1 MAHRFSLWWQYLK
14 LYGKS
19 IHFVW
24 RASKMLSV
32 LLLASTPLQALVPTA
47 SLYCLNQVLEALEAK
62 ALSQAWPYLLAWALL
77 FMLGNLLDPLT
88 TFIQGQ
94 LTDRLTYYFNEQL
107 MTKAQQLQSI
117 AYYEDP
123 DFYNEIQLLSDQAS
137 WRPVNLLIFG
147 TSILSQFLMVISI
160 FSLLASFHW
169 LLTVLLLL
177 SILPQAW
184 MSYRIQKEAFE
195 VLVSNSQD
203 SRRLTYYT
211 KALLDARAI
220 KEVRLYNLYDFF
232 LRKYRTQFRGIL
244 QKVQHSRLKRFG
256 LSALYL
262 LVTGGLAAYG
272 FYFIASGIAK
282 GTFGLGTLAVY
293 TSAIL
298 YAVQGLNRLVTDS
311 SMLYDTLLYMKK
323 LFHFLALPE
332 DSQPGQLPWSG
343 DFEELRFDQV
353 TFSYPGQAKPAL
365 DELSFTVSQGEKIAI
380 VGENGAGKSTLV
392 KCLLRLY
399 PLSRGEITLDGQ
411 DIQSFD
417 VLDYRKNFA
426 AIFQDFAPFDLTLA
440 ENVQLADLDQPAGGE
455 LCREALWAAG
465 FREDLPLEQMLGKRF
480 SEGVEL
486 SGGQWQKV
494 ALARVFYSRAR
505 FLVLDEPTASLDPKI
520 EREVLEKL
528 LELGEDRTVLYVT
541 HRLGTVRQADRV
553 LLLKEGRVLGF
564 AKHDTLL
571 HHNAYYRELYA
582 AQAEPYQ

>member
-1 MAHRFSLWWQYLK
+1 MTNRFRLWWQYLK

-24 RASKMLSV
+24 RASKTLS
-32 LLLASTPLQALVPTA
+32 LLLLFSTPLQAVIPTA
-47 SLYCLNQVLEALEAK
+47 SLYCLNRVLDTLEIK
-62 ALSQAWPYLLAWALL
+62 ALPQAWPYLLAWALL
-77 FMLGNLLDPLT
+77 FLLGNLLDPLT

-94 LTDRLTYYFNEQL
+94 LTDRLTYFFNEQL
-107 MTKAQQLQSI
+107 MAKAQQLQSI

-169 LLTVLLLL
+169 LLTVFLLL

-184 MSYRIQKEAFE
+184 LSYRIQKEAFE

-220 KEVRLYNLYDFF
+220 KEVRLYNLYAFF
-232 LRKYRTQFRGIL
+232 LGKYRDQFKHIL
-244 QKVQHSRLKRFG
+244 QKVQHSRLKRFI
-256 LSALYL
+256 LSAFYL
-262 LVTGGLAAYG
+262 LITGGLAAYG
-272 FYFIASGIAK
+272 FYFIASGIAQ
-282 GTFGLGTLAVY
+282 GTLGLGTLAVY

-311 SMLYDTLLYMKK
+311 SMLYDTLLYMQK

-332 DSQPGQLPWSG
+332 ESKPGQLPWSG
-343 DFEELRFDQV
+343 DFDELSFAHV

-365 DELSFTVSQGEKIAI
+365 DGLSFTVSRGEKIAI

-399 PLSRGEITLDGQ
+399 PLSSGQIVLDGQ
-411 DIQSFD
+411 DIQGFD
-417 VLDYRKNFA
+417 VLAYRKNFA
-426 AIFQDFAPFDLTLA
+426 AIFQDFAPFALTLA
-440 ENVQLADLDQPAGGE
+440 ENVQLSDLSRQAGE
-455 LCREALWAAG
+455 EVCREALWLAG
-465 FREDLPLEQMLGKRF
+465 FREDLPLDQLLGKRF
-480 SEGVEL
+480 SGGVEL

-494 ALARVFYSRAR
+494 ALARAFYSRAR

-528 LELGEDRTVLYVT
+528 LELGQERTVLYVT

-553 LLLKEGRVLGF
+553 LLLKEGRILGF

-571 HHNAYYRELYA
+571 QESAYYRELYA